1 MLRKLFLT
9 CQIQASR
16 DLKLDKLCSDYHS
29 DKVVKVVV
37 ATLRKVVKLKKI
49 DYNTPEHMAPQEKF
63 CGPLWPC
70 ECVVSALQSFSL
82 GAINIW

>member
-37 ATLRKVVKLKKI
+37 ATLRKSSQTEE
-49 DYNTPEHMAPQEKF
+49 NR
-63 CGPLWPC
+63 
-70 ECVVSALQSFSL
+70 LQHT
-82 GAINIW
+82 